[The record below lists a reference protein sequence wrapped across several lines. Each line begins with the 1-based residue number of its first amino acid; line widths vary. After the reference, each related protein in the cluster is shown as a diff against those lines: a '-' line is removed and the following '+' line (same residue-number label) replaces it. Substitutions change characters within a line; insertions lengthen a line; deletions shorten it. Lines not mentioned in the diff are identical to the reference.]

1 MEAIM
6 AHHPTPVKR
15 QIIASRDVSEMEQ
28 SAAPAGGIR
37 NPAPGR
43 PRAAVRPYYEG
54 LSSMTGRGADEGGRK
69 PAGSGEPKAARVC
82 VRKNGPGDRKA
93 AMARREA
100 PRVRKGTCLNCMTR
114 HLARH
119 PLALCGDK
127 EGITA
132 HPAPQRIRAMT
143 RARFRRHE
151 RRDSM
156 QPKLAVDRLE
166 FGRLD

>member
-1 MEAIM
+1 PHAKI
-6 AHHPTPVKR
+6 TR
-15 QIIASRDVSEMEQ
+15 TRIYSRCRCGLDSFRGRIIFHALCSLRASSRDVSEMEQ

-100 PRVRKGTCLNCMTR
+100 P
-114 HLARH
+114 
-119 PLALCGDK
+119 
-127 EGITA
+127 
-132 HPAPQRIRAMT
+132 
-143 RARFRRHE
+143 
-151 RRDSM
+151 
-156 QPKLAVDRLE
+156 
-166 FGRLD
+166 

>member
-93 AMARREA
+93 AMERRVARASRQTR
-100 PRVRKGTCLNCMTR
+100 PRRKAWILRMR
-114 HLARH
+114 RLALR
-119 PLALCGDK
+119 PLALCGGGRK
-127 EGITA
+127 AGA
-132 HPAPQRIRAMT
+132 PAPLKNRGGEARALFFRSRRKPENET
-143 RARFRRHE
+143 R
-151 RRDSM
+151 
-156 QPKLAVDRLE
+156 
-166 FGRLD
+166 